1 MQGVYVTPKTDC
13 PHVEQ
18 LDLSAIQARF
28 NTNSF
33 HNRSCEVCYH
43 IGENWFCFSCE
54 KVYCSRYVEG
64 HMAEH
69 NATTNHPVAL
79 SFSDAS
85 VWCYSCDSYIAS
97 PALARF
103 TRHFGEIKF
112 GPRFS
117 TATTTSPPMP
127 PMPPIDESEEVD
139 ESPTDDAAEDTNAA
153 ALFGTQEEEEDG
165 DEDDDQMASYVYTP
179 PRPRIPF
186 TRDELLTGLRTK
198 QFRKIVVLTG
208 AGISVAAGI
217 PDFRSPGTGLYSRLA
232 ELGLPFAEAVFHLQF
247 FRSNPYPFYEVA
259 KWFLTLE
266 GQPTKAHRWIRHLH
280 HQQQLLRN
288 FTQNIDGLELVA
300 GLPED
305 ALIQAHGHMRTAH
318 CIDCHRSYSMDSFL
332 EHVQAGQ
339 LYRCAP
345 CSAPT
350 TSSPDESSTLS
361 STYQGLIKPDIVFFG
376 ESLPPSFTAN
386 AELMAEADLVIV
398 MGTSLKVFPFA
409 MLVDTMFCPETTPL
423 VLINRENPG
432 ILRDRFLF
440 LEGDIETNVQAL
452 CDDLGVTL

>member
-1 MQGVYVTPKTDC
+1 MVFVGNLT
-13 PHVEQ
+13 
-18 LDLSAIQARF
+18 
-28 NTNSF
+28 
-33 HNRSCEVCYH
+33 
-43 IGENWFCFSCE
+43 W
-54 KVYCSRYVEG
+54 
-64 HMAEH
+64 
-69 NATTNHPVAL
+69 
-79 SFSDAS
+79 
-85 VWCYSCDSYIAS
+85 
-97 PALARF
+97 
-103 TRHFGEIKF
+103 
-112 GPRFS
+112 
-117 TATTTSPPMP
+117 TTTDEDLVTFLSQQGNVLKAEVQRYEDTKRSKGWGLVEFDENESAVRAVNVLNGQELHGRPVHLRLERSTTYNVEDGSVRVFVGNLAWSVTEAELMSLFQPFEPHGCHIITNMYGRSRGFGIVKFSSETAAQAA
-127 PMPPIDESEEVD
+127 IDHFNETILHDRPLEVRFD
-139 ESPTDDAAEDTNAA
+139 RGNAEDTYAA
-153 ALFGTQEEEEDG
+153 ALFGTQGEEDG
-165 DEDDDQMASYVYTP
+165 DGDDDDPMASYVYTP

-198 QFRKIVVLTG
+198 QFQKIVVLTG

-247 FRSNPYPFYEVA
+247 FRSNPFPFYEVA

-280 HQQQLLRN
+280 QQQQLLRN

-318 CIDCHRSYSMDSFL
+318 CIDCHRPYSMASFL

-350 TSSPDESSTLS
+350 STSSPDESSTPS

-376 ESLPPSFTAN
+376 ESLPPSFNAN

-409 MLVDTMFCPETTPL
+409 MLVDTMFCPATTPL

-432 ILRDRFLF
+432 ILRDR
-440 LEGDIETNVQAL
+440 
-452 CDDLGVTL
+452 